1 LVAEEAIFFNA
12 NLESSIKELKAKA
25 KVWKGRT
32 LSAMAEGKAKQ
43 EQQALY

>member
-1 LVAEEAIFFNA
+1 LVAKEAIFFNA
-12 NLESSIKELKAKA
+12 DLESSIKELKVEA
-25 KVWKGRT
+25 KVWKGRA